1 MTDFE
6 IKIRKYFDLQSEGKI
21 CEKCW
26 TKFVNNYKIDQ
37 LLEMNA
43 KAQMELGTDATA
55 RDRQKALDTAR
66 YVKKQIMEIDKIK
79 AQSMFPEI
87 DITNDNTFKG

>member
-6 IKIRKYFDLQSEGKI
+6 IKIRKYFDLRLEGKV

-26 TKFVNNYKIDQ
+26 TKFVSNYKIDQ

-55 RDRQKALDTAR
+55 EDRQKALDTAK
-66 YVKKQIMEIDKIK
+66 YVKQQIMEIDKIK